1 MNLKI
6 APKEIVTIKKKGIDL
21 EAFQEVRRNW
31 SKEIKQIVLNQHDK
45 SITNH

>member
-6 APKEIVTIKKKGIDL
+6 TPKEIVTIKKKGIDL

-31 SKEIKQIVLNQHDK
+31 SKEIK
-45 SITNH
+45 